1 MSTKRDNFK
10 LSDKKLM
17 QLAISLAENQKYFTG
32 TNPSDN
38 SDIEDEVRKEVVSL
52 CSSFPIYKNLRK

>member
-1 MSTKRDNFK
+1 MSTKKDNFQ

-32 TNPSDN
+32 TNPLLDVLLLET
-38 SDIEDEVRKEVVSL
+38 IK
-52 CSSFPIYKNLRK
+52 